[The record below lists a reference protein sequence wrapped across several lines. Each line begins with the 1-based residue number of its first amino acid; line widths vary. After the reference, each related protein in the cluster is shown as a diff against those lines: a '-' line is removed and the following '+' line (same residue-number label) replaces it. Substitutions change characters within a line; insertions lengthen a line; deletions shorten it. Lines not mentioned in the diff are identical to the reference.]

1 MPGFML
7 CAVNN
12 LKIPAKIQYNPDS
25 MGICRWQDKI
35 RSLHKSERY
44 LFNQILEEIN

>member
-7 CAVNN
+7 YAVNN
-12 LKIPAKIQYNPDS
+12 LKIPPKIQYNPDS

-35 RSLHKSERY
+35 RSLVKSERC
-44 LFNQILEEIN
+44 LFNQNLEGIN